1 MSYLVRVQLAHNWG
15 GVDPAVAMTVARA
28 IREMMTK
35 TNNPDKVIR
44 CDKESGVSYSC
55 NRFVKKELEQG
66 GYLPGGWMRYDAWG
80 VIARNFCWLGN
91 CNQM

>member
-15 GVDPAVAMTVARA
+15 GVDPAVAMTVTRA

-44 CDKESGVSYSC
+44 CDNESGVSYSRGDGC
-55 NRFVKKELEQG
+55 DPACVVAFDCLLNE
-66 GYLPGGWMRYDAWG
+66 
-80 VIARNFCWLGN
+80 
-91 CNQM
+91 